1 MNGGWITVSKNKKEE
16 RRKASTRKFI
26 GIKDISDF
34 SIVTYDH
41 GELVYFLI
49 KPTNISVLSD
59 ESIQARVK
67 ALMMLLCGIAEV
79 EMCAYNSRENFDGN
93 KRYLKKR
100 VDEETNYIIRQLLER
115 DIEHLDTIQIQTAT
129 AREFAIVVRFRNI
142 KERELLTE
150 LNNIEKTIR
159 DSGFASKRAE
169 HKELQRMLA
178 VYFEQNITQ
187 EVFDEYDGD
196 RWVIYG
202 DGGVM

>member
-1 MNGGWITVSKNKKEE
+1 MSKNKKDE

>member
-1 MNGGWITVSKNKKEE
+1 MSKNKKEE
-16 RRKASTRKFI
+16 KRKASTRKLI
-26 GIKDISDF
+26 GIKDISDY
-34 SIVTYDH
+34 SIITYDNE
-41 GELVYFLI
+41 ELVYFLI

-100 VDEETNYIIRQLLER
+100 AEEESNYIIRQLLER
-115 DIEHLDTIQIQTAT
+115 DMEHLDAIQIQTAT
-129 AREFAIVVRFRNI
+129 AREFAVVVRFKNI
-142 KERELLTE
+142 KEKELFSE

>member
-1 MNGGWITVSKNKKEE
+1 MSKSKKEE
-16 RRKASTRKFI
+16 KRKASTRKLI
-26 GIKDISDF
+26 GIKDISDY
-34 SIVTYDH
+34 SIITYDNE
-41 GELVYFLI
+41 ELVYFLI

-100 VDEETNYIIRQLLER
+100 AEEESNYIIRQLLER
-115 DIEHLDTIQIQTAT
+115 DMEHLDAIQIQTAT
-129 AREFAIVVRFRNI
+129 AREFAVVVRFKNI
-142 KERELLTE
+142 KEKELLGE

>member
-1 MNGGWITVSKNKKEE
+1 MSKNKKEE
-16 RRKASTRKFI
+16 KRKASTRKLI
-26 GIKDISDF
+26 GIKDISDC
-34 SIVTYDH
+34 SIITYDDE
-41 GELVYFLI
+41 ELVYFLI

-100 VDEETNYIIRQLLER
+100 AEEESNYIIRQLLER
-115 DIEHLDTIQIQTAT
+115 DMEHLDAIQIQTAT
-129 AREFAIVVRFRNI
+129 AREFAVVVRFKNI
-142 KERELLTE
+142 KEKELFSE

>member
-1 MNGGWITVSKNKKEE
+1 MSKNKKEE
-16 RRKASTRKFI
+16 KRKASTRKLI
-26 GIKDISDF
+26 GIKDISDY
-34 SIVTYDH
+34 SIITYDNE
-41 GELVYFLI
+41 ELVYFLI

-79 EMCAYNSRENFDGN
+79 QMCAYNSRENFDGN

-100 VDEETNYIIRQLLER
+100 ADEETNYIIRQLLER

-129 AREFAIVVRFRNI
+129 AREFAVVVRFKNI
-142 KERELLTE
+142 KEKELIGE

-187 EVFDEYDGD
+187 EVFDEHDGD

>member
-1 MNGGWITVSKNKKEE
+1 M
-16 RRKASTRKFI
+16 
-26 GIKDISDF
+26 
-34 SIVTYDH
+34 
-41 GELVYFLI
+41 
-49 KPTNISVLSD
+49 SD
-59 ESIQARVK
+59 EGIQARVK

-142 KERELLTE
+142 KEKELLTE

-196 RWVIYG
+196 RWVNQCQ
-202 DGGVM
+202 

>member
-1 MNGGWITVSKNKKEE
+1 MSKNKKEE
-16 RRKASTRKFI
+16 KRKASTRKLI
-26 GIKDISDF
+26 GIKDISDY
-34 SIVTYDH
+34 SIITYDNE
-41 GELVYFLI
+41 ELVYFLI

-100 VDEETNYIIRQLLER
+100 AEEESNYIIRQLLER
-115 DIEHLDTIQIQTAT
+115 DMEHLDAIQIQTAT
-129 AREFAIVVRFRNI
+129 AREFAVVVRFKNI
-142 KERELLTE
+142 KEKELLGE

>member
-1 MNGGWITVSKNKKEE
+1 MNGGWITVGKNKKEE
-16 RRKASTRKFI
+16 KRKASTRKFI

-34 SIVTYDH
+34 SIITYDH

-115 DIEHLDTIQIQTAT
+115 DIEHLDTIQVQTAT

-142 KERELLTE
+142 KEKELLTE